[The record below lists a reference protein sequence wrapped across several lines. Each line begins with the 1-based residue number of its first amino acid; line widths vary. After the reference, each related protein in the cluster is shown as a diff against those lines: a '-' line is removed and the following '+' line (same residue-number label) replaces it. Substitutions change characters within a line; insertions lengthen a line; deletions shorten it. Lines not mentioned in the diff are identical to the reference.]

1 MIKNNFICIKR
12 FTLLYKKDFIEN
24 WKTMLLR
31 FVMLYAIMAI
41 IFSFI
46 GLSEFKSRT
55 NYNYNP
61 SNGDNNYL
69 IPATFIFW
77 GFGCL
82 FASLMMEKMK
92 DKTKRIAYLMTP
104 ATNFE
109 KFFSRFLPA
118 VVVFI
123 IAFFVAFKL
132 ADYTRIAI
140 LSIRYPEFNITA
152 VNITQGL
159 CSQNPGAMTDNWMEF
174 TALFSVYLFFQSLFI
189 LGSTLW
195 YKNPF
200 IKTLATGIAI
210 TLLFYAVD
218 ALLVNSLF
226 NESQLFSVGDYCR
239 GIIEKWTTRRNIIFL
254 FSVLTLFNWVISYF
268 RFKDS
273 EIINRL

>member
-1 MIKNNFICIKR
+1 
-12 FTLLYKKDFIEN
+12 
-24 WKTMLLR
+24 MLLR

-41 IFSFI
+41 IFTFM
-46 GLSEFKSRT
+46 GLSELESRT
-55 NYNYNP
+55 KHNFSPWYGGIY
-61 SNGDNNYL
+61 YL
-69 IPATFIFW
+69 RPAIFLFW

-92 DKTKRIAYLMTP
+92 NKTKRIAYLMTP

-109 KFFSRFLPA
+109 KFFSRFLP
-118 VVVFI
+118 VVIVFI
-123 IAFFVAFKL
+123 IAFFLAFKL

-140 LSIRYPEFNITA
+140 LSMRYPEFNITA
-152 VNITQGL
+152 VNISQGL
-159 CSQNPGAMTDNWMEF
+159 CSQNLDSMTHNWMEL

-200 IKTLATGIAI
+200 IKTLATGIVI

-226 NESQLFSVGDYCR
+226 NESQLFSAGDYC
-239 GIIEKWTTRRNIIFL
+239 GEIIEKWITRRNLIL
-254 FSVLTLFNWVISYF
+254 FFSFLTLFNWVISYF

>member
-1 MIKNNFICIKR
+1 MIKNNFISIKR
-12 FTLLYKKDFIEN
+12 LTLLYKKDFIEN

-41 IFSFI
+41 IFTFM
-46 GLSEFKSRT
+46 GLSELESRT
-55 NYNYNP
+55 KHNFSPWYGGIY
-61 SNGDNNYL
+61 YL
-69 IPATFIFW
+69 RPAIFLFW

-92 DKTKRIAYLMTP
+92 NKTKRIAYLMTP

-109 KFFSRFLPA
+109 KFFSRFLP
-118 VVVFI
+118 VVIVFI
-123 IAFFVAFKL
+123 IAFFLAFKL

-140 LSIRYPEFNITA
+140 LSMRYPEFNITA
-152 VNITQGL
+152 INISQGL
-159 CSQNPGAMTDNWMEF
+159 CSQNLDSMTHNWMEL

-200 IKTLATGIAI
+200 IKTLATGMVI

-226 NESQLFSVGDYCR
+226 NESQLFSAGDYC
-239 GIIEKWTTRRNIIFL
+239 GEIIEKWITRRNLIL
-254 FSVLTLFNWVISYF
+254 FFSFLTLFNWVISYF

>member
-109 KFFSRFLPA
+109 KFFSRFLP
-118 VVVFI
+118 VVIVFI
-123 IAFFVAFKL
+123 IAFFLAFKL

-239 GIIEKWTTRRNIIFL
+239 EIIEKWTTRRNIIFL

>member
-41 IFSFI
+41 IFTFI
-46 GLSEFKSRT
+46 GLSEFESRT
-55 NYNYNP
+55 KH
-61 SNGDNNYL
+61 DNNPWYGDIYYL
-69 IPATFIFW
+69 RPAIFLFW

-92 DKTKRIAYLMTP
+92 NKTKRIAYLMTP

-118 VVVFI
+118 VIVFI
-123 IAFFVAFKL
+123 IAFFLAFKL

-239 GIIEKWTTRRNIIFL
+239 EIIEKWTTRRNIIFL

>member
-239 GIIEKWTTRRNIIFL
+239 EIIEKWTTRRNIIFL

>member
-1 MIKNNFICIKR
+1 MIKNNFISIKR
-12 FTLLYKKDFIEN
+12 LTLLYKKDFIEN

-239 GIIEKWTTRRNIIFL
+239 EIIEKWTTRRNIIFL

>member
-1 MIKNNFICIKR
+1 MIKNNFISFKR
-12 FTLLYKKDFIEN
+12 FALLYKKDFIEN

-41 IFSFI
+41 IFTFM
-46 GLSEFKSRT
+46 GLSELESRT
-55 NYNYNP
+55 KHNFSPWYGGIY
-61 SNGDNNYL
+61 YL
-69 IPATFIFW
+69 RPAIFLFW

-92 DKTKRIAYLMTP
+92 NKTKRIAYLMTP

-109 KFFSRFLPA
+109 KFFSRFLP
-118 VVVFI
+118 VVIVFI
-123 IAFFVAFKL
+123 IAFFLAFKL

-140 LSIRYPEFNITA
+140 LSMRYPEFNITA
-152 VNITQGL
+152 INISQGL
-159 CSQNPGAMTDNWMEF
+159 CSQNLDSMTHNWMEL
-174 TALFSVYLFFQSLFI
+174 TALFSIYLFFQSLFI

-200 IKTLATGIAI
+200 IKTLATGIVI

-226 NESQLFSVGDYCR
+226 NESQLFSAGDYC
-239 GIIEKWTTRRNIIFL
+239 GEIIEKWITRRNLIL
-254 FSVLTLFNWVISYF
+254 FFSFLTLFNWVISYF

>member
-132 ADYTRIAI
+132 ADYNRIAI

-159 CSQNPGAMTDNWMEF
+159 CSQNLDSMTHNWMEL
-174 TALFSVYLFFQSLFI
+174 TALFSIYLFFQALFI

-239 GIIEKWTTRRNIIFL
+239 EIIEKWTTRRNIIFL

>member
-1 MIKNNFICIKR
+1 MIKNNFISFKR
-12 FTLLYKKDFIEN
+12 LTLLYKKDFIEN

-41 IFSFI
+41 IFTFM
-46 GLSEFKSRT
+46 GLSELESRT
-55 NYNYNP
+55 KHNFSPWYGGIY
-61 SNGDNNYL
+61 YL
-69 IPATFIFW
+69 RPAIFLFW

-92 DKTKRIAYLMTP
+92 NKTKRIAYLMTP

-109 KFFSRFLPA
+109 KFFSRFLP
-118 VVVFI
+118 VVIVFI
-123 IAFFVAFKL
+123 IAFFLAFKL

-140 LSIRYPEFNITA
+140 LSMRYPEFNITA
-152 VNITQGL
+152 INISQGL
-159 CSQNPGAMTDNWMEF
+159 CSQNLDSMTHNWMEL
-174 TALFSVYLFFQSLFI
+174 TALFSIYLFFQSLFI

-200 IKTLATGIAI
+200 IKTLATGMVI
-210 TLLFYAVD
+210 TLLFYVVD

-226 NESQLFSVGDYCR
+226 NESQLFSAGDYC
-239 GIIEKWTTRRNIIFL
+239 GEIIEKWITRRNLIL
-254 FSVLTLFNWVISYF
+254 FFSFLTLFNWVISYF

>member
-1 MIKNNFICIKR
+1 MIKNNFISFKR
-12 FTLLYKKDFIEN
+12 LTLLYKKDFIEN

-41 IFSFI
+41 IFTFM
-46 GLSEFKSRT
+46 GLSELESRT
-55 NYNYNP
+55 KHNFSPWYGGIY
-61 SNGDNNYL
+61 YL
-69 IPATFIFW
+69 RPAIFLFW

-92 DKTKRIAYLMTP
+92 NKTKRIAYLMTP

-109 KFFSRFLPA
+109 KFFSRFLP
-118 VVVFI
+118 VVIVFI
-123 IAFFVAFKL
+123 IAFFLAFKL

-140 LSIRYPEFNITA
+140 LSMRYPEFNITA
-152 VNITQGL
+152 VNISQGL
-159 CSQNPGAMTDNWMEF
+159 CSQNLDSMTHNWMEL

-200 IKTLATGIAI
+200 IKTLATGIVI

-226 NESQLFSVGDYCR
+226 NESQLFSAGDYC
-239 GIIEKWTTRRNIIFL
+239 GEIIEKWITRRNLIL
-254 FSVLTLFNWVISYF
+254 FFSFLTLFNWVISYF

>member
-226 NESQLFSVGDYCR
+226 NESQLFSAGDYC
-239 GIIEKWTTRRNIIFL
+239 GEIIEKWITRRNLIFL

>member
-1 MIKNNFICIKR
+1 MIKNNFISFKR
-12 FTLLYKKDFIEN
+12 LTLLYKKDFIEN

-41 IFSFI
+41 IFTFM
-46 GLSEFKSRT
+46 GLSELESRT
-55 NYNYNP
+55 KHNFSPWYGGIY
-61 SNGDNNYL
+61 YL
-69 IPATFIFW
+69 RPAIFLFW

-92 DKTKRIAYLMTP
+92 NKTKRIAYLMTP

-109 KFFSRFLPA
+109 KFFSRFLP
-118 VVVFI
+118 VVIVFI
-123 IAFFVAFKL
+123 IAFFLAFKL

-140 LSIRYPEFNITA
+140 LSMRYPEFNITA
-152 VNITQGL
+152 INISQGL
-159 CSQNPGAMTDNWMEF
+159 CSQNLDSMTHNWMEL
-174 TALFSVYLFFQSLFI
+174 TALFSIYLFFQSLFI

-200 IKTLATGIAI
+200 IKTLATGIVI

-226 NESQLFSVGDYCR
+226 NESQLFSAGDYC
-239 GIIEKWTTRRNIIFL
+239 GEIIEKWITRRNLIL
-254 FSVLTLFNWVISYF
+254 FFSFLTLFNWVISYF

>member
-1 MIKNNFICIKR
+1 MIKNNFISFKR
-12 FTLLYKKDFIEN
+12 LTLLYKKDFIEN

-41 IFSFI
+41 IFSFMGI
-46 GLSEFKSRT
+46 SEFKSKT
-55 NYNYNP
+55 ININDLGY
-61 SNGDNNYL
+61 GDIYYL
-69 IPATFIFW
+69 RPAIFLFW

-82 FASLMMEKMK
+82 FASFMMEKMK
-92 DKTKRIAYLMTP
+92 NKTKRIAYLMTP

-109 KFFSRFLPA
+109 KFFSRFLPV

-123 IAFFVAFKL
+123 IAFFLAFKL

-140 LSIRYPEFNITA
+140 VSMRYPEFNVYP
-152 VNITQGL
+152 VNIAQGL
-159 CSQNPGAMTDNWMEF
+159 CSQNPDAMTNNWIEL
-174 TALFSVYLFFQSLFI
+174 TALFSVYLFFQSLFV

-200 IKTLATGIAI
+200 IKTLATGMAI

-218 ALLVNSLF
+218 GLLVNSLF
-226 NESQLFSVGDYCR
+226 NESQLFSVGDYC
-239 GIIEKWTTRRNIIFL
+239 GDLMDKLMTKRNIIL
-254 FSVLTLFNWVISYF
+254 IFSFLTLFNWVISYF

>member
-1 MIKNNFICIKR
+1 MIKNNFISFKR

-55 NYNYNP
+55 NYNP
-61 SNGDNNYL
+61 SSVVTNYL
-69 IPATFIFW
+69 IPATFLFW

-92 DKTKRIAYLMTP
+92 NKTKRIAYLMTP

-109 KFFSRFLPA
+109 KFFSRFLPV

-123 IAFFVAFKL
+123 IAFVVAFKL
-132 ADYTRIAI
+132 ADYTKIAI
-140 LSIRYPEFNITA
+140 LSIRYPEFNIAA

-159 CSQNPGAMTDNWMEF
+159 CSQMPDAMTHNWMEF

-200 IKTLATGIAI
+200 IKTLATGITI
-210 TLLFYAVD
+210 TLLFFAVD
-218 ALLVNSLF
+218 GLLVNSFF
-226 NESQLFSVGDYCR
+226 NESQLFSVGDYF
-239 GIIEKWTTRRNIIFL
+239 GKLMDKWATKQNIIL
-254 FSVLTLFNWVISYF
+254 FFSLLTLFNWVISYF

>member
-1 MIKNNFICIKR
+1 MIKNNFISFKR
-12 FTLLYKKDFIEN
+12 LTLLYKKDFIEN

-41 IFSFI
+41 IFTFM
-46 GLSEFKSRT
+46 GLSELESRT
-55 NYNYNP
+55 KHNFSPWYGGIY
-61 SNGDNNYL
+61 YL
-69 IPATFIFW
+69 RPAIFLFW

-159 CSQNPGAMTDNWMEF
+159 CSQNPDAMTHNWIEF

-239 GIIEKWTTRRNIIFL
+239 EIIEKWTTRRNIIFL

>member
-1 MIKNNFICIKR
+1 
-12 FTLLYKKDFIEN
+12 
-24 WKTMLLR
+24 MLLR

-61 SNGDNNYL
+61 SYGDDDYL
-69 IPATFIFW
+69 IPAVFLFW

-118 VVVFI
+118 VIVFI
-123 IAFFVAFKL
+123 IAFFLAFKL

-140 LSIRYPEFNITA
+140 LSMRYPEFNITA
-152 VNITQGL
+152 VNISQGL
-159 CSQNPGAMTDNWMEF
+159 CSQNPDAMTHNWIEF
-174 TALFSVYLFFQSLFI
+174 AALFSVYLFFQSLFI

-239 GIIEKWTTRRNIIFL
+239 EIIEKWTTRRNIIFL